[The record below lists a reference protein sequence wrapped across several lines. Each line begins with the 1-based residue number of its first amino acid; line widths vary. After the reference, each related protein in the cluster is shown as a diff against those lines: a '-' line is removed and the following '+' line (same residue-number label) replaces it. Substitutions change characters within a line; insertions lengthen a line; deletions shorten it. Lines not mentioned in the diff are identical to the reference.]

1 MRPRNNVIWHWV
13 FPRGHFEHLS
23 ILFEIFPW
31 MPTTGKFIE
40 IFFLA
45 LLCLLI
51 LCLLRQTGCTECQA
65 TDPYVIDSDTTHLC
79 SYISSQIHYKECLPS
94 TISVFFPT
102 QTYLTLHY
110 ALSALCSSCAPFVGR
125 DRKRNIFPA
134 SPTLNKNIIMML
146 AIESNT

>member
-1 MRPRNNVIWHWV
+1 
-13 FPRGHFEHLS
+13 
-23 ILFEIFPW
+23 

-79 SYISSQIHYKECLPS
+79 SYISSQIHYKERFPS
-94 TISVFFPT
+94 TISVFFP
-102 QTYLTLHY
+102 

-125 DRKRNIFPA
+125 DRKRNIFQA
-134 SPTLNKNIIMML
+134 SPTLNKKIIIML